1 MIGIVRP
8 VPIAA
13 VVGKAGRSCFCRMG
27 REKERERER
36 ESDITTYT

>member
-27 REKERERER
+27 RERERES